1 METWSTTAPH
11 FGDAW
16 NKERTNDILVPS
28 KSELFVPSN
37 SLGAKHQTALLNN
50 KNIGFKYFPPLT
62 NIESYAELTDTSG
75 VTQKILV
82 YAPGGAGDQLL
93 LFPVLKQIK
102 AKFPA
107 AIIDVVSSEWAHYA
121 YDVCPYV
128 NKTWVYNVD
137 GFSLPSDFL
146 EALGNFKNEYY
157 TIVVTAAPVG
167 FNSAA
172 LLWMGSSTNMKGYY
186 KADGYAGNFLA
197 KKMMNVAVE
206 PPAEVPLMEGTAAFT
221 PLADMLAANLEA
233 PASSYDDVDIGIPA
247 YPQSFAVHTMEDL
260 GLQPGGFI
268 LAHGV
273 ESTSKAAMQM
283 TGGSSEM
290 CMDTLKGVA
299 SGASATLV
307 VAVPRE
313 VEAEAVKAALPNA
326 KVLVVASPA
335 KLAAMI
341 ALSKGVVA
349 ANTAALPLAS
359 YLGKPAVGLF
369 NDMDIAAKFEFK
381 GVKNEHVANA
391 GDAVRSL

>member
-1 METWSTTAPH
+1 VTSCTLETKVAKT
-11 FGDAW
+11 DAARDE
-16 NKERTNDILVPS
+16 N
-28 KSELFVPSN
+28 
-37 SLGAKHQTALLNN
+37 GY
-50 KNIGFKYFPPLT
+50 FKYFPPLT
-62 NIESYAELTDTSG
+62 NIESYAELTDTNG

-82 YAPGGAGDQLL
+82 YAPGGAADQLL

-102 AKFPA
+102 SKFPC
-107 AIIDVVSSEWAHYA
+107 AIIDVVSGEWAHYA
-121 YDVCPYV
+121 YDMCPYV

-157 TIVVTAAPVG
+157 TTVITAAPVG

-186 KADGYAGNFLA
+186 KADGYAGNVFA
-197 KKMMNVAVE
+197 KAMMNVAVE
-206 PPAEVPLMEGTAAFT
+206 PPAEAPLMEGTDAFA
-221 PLADMLAANLEA
+221 PLADMLANNIEA
-233 PASSYDDVDIGIPA
+233 PAFSYDEVEIGIPA

-273 ESTSKAAMQM
+273 ESTSLAAMQM
-283 TGGSSEM
+283 SGGSGGM

-313 VEAEAVKAALPNA
+313 AEAETVKAALPNA
-326 KVLVVASPA
+326 KVLVVAAPA

-369 NDMDIAAKFEFK
+369 TDMEVAAKFQFK
-381 GVKNEHVANA
+381 GVVNAHVATA